1 MSSYYIYQD
10 QKRCIGCRACEVHCK
25 TENNVP
31 VGPCYCKIIQV
42 GPVVRG
48 NIPRVHFVFMPCFH
62 CEVPWCVSACPTGA
76 MQKRSH
82 DGIVF
87 VDQALCVGCKA
98 CISACPWGAP
108 QWNPGTG
115 TVIKCDYCKDRIDR
129 GLDPA
134 CVTGCTT
141 AALRWVPP
149 AESSRMRR
157 EFFARALAET
167 GSVL

>member
-42 GPVVRG
+42 GPVLRG
-48 NIPRVHFVFMPCFH
+48 DIPRVHFVFMPCFH
-62 CEVPWCVSACPTGA
+62 CEVPWCVSVCPTGA

-98 CISACPWGAP
+98 CISACPWELPSGIQGREP
-108 QWNPGTG
+108 SSS
-115 TVIKCDYCKDRIDR
+115 V
-129 GLDPA
+129 
-134 CVTGCTT
+134 TT
-141 AALRWVPP
+141 ARI
-149 AESSRMRR
+149 ES
-157 EFFARALAET
+157 T
-167 GSVL
+167 GGSIRPV